1 MSGKYIQGI
10 ADDTHPGFIAKLQ
23 TDMTG
28 LVMGIYALYCR
39 EKFSNPDLFVGVWME
54 MELDQRRQLMLQVW
68 SLAEEYYT
76 KEVIDKVLNF
86 TFADFAF

>member
-1 MSGKYIQGI
+1 
-10 ADDTHPGFIAKLQ
+10 
-23 TDMTG
+23 
-28 LVMGIYALYCR
+28 
-39 EKFSNPDLFVGVWME
+39 
-54 MELDQRRQLMLQVW
+54 MLQVW